1 MPSLKKV
8 KARYGEVMPNKV
20 KLYLKEGVN
29 KAQNIFQQMNISG
42 LNNII
47 IQLNTDTLI

>member
-29 KAQNIFQQMNISG
+29 KAQNIFSTDEYFGTKQH
-42 LNNII
+42 NN
-47 IQLNTDTLI
+47 TA